1 MELLFKAEILRR
13 KEEKGIQKLIM
24 KTAIMH
30 KVVTMGQTLSSVP
43 QNNHEKHTDFMDRKT
58 EA

>member
-1 MELLFKAEILRR
+1 
-13 KEEKGIQKLIM
+13 
-24 KTAIMH
+24 MH
-30 KVVTMGQTLSSVP
+30 KLVTMGQTLSSVP